1 MFVKQDLWL
10 ACHQRLDD
18 VIAAAKA
25 QLPKWLAPI
34 QHPSKAI
41 LKDENRQNYCTVLY
55 ISVISLLAVMIT
67 LMKVM
72 IARPTFLE
80 LNHVT
85 KWVARAQQKHHNQ
98 TTWQLSFSLAKA
110 MHILSA
116 NLIVLY
122 HSVYYQPD
130 HCRANH
136 SKRFTMCMKKHIV
149 CITLH
154 CIALQY
160 VTLRYITLNHIVLYG
175 IKSYCIIWYQI
186 ILYYMIS
193 KQSILKHMTYYIKL

>member
-85 KWVARAQQKHHNQ
+85 KWVARAQQSITIKPHGNCLFRWPKPCTYSQQ
-98 TTWQLSFSLAKA
+98 TSL
-110 MHILSA
+110 
-116 NLIVLY
+116 
-122 HSVYYQPD
+122 YY
-130 HCRANH
+130 
-136 SKRFTMCMKKHIV
+136 I
-149 CITLH
+149 
-154 CIALQY
+154 IA
-160 VTLRYITLNHIVLYG
+160 YITNPTIAG
-175 IKSYCIIWYQI
+175 QI
-186 ILYYMIS
+186 TQNDS
-193 KQSILKHMTYYIKL
+193 RCA